1 MKKNLFY
8 SGLALVIASTLA
20 FSCAKEAD
28 IQKPETKPESQEESG
43 IELIEHEVQIIAGH
57 GAETKTVLADDGADG
72 FITKWSATDKIAVF
86 QKLDEEWQTKK
97 SSKGT
102 SLSDGDKTA
111 SFTVDL
117 SEGVGVAAYKY
128 ICAYPAAAATRSG
141 EFIELTI
148 PSEQTFTASCFDKN
162 ADILISEQIDRT
174 TFSDEAL
181 SVGFARVGAT
191 AKMALKGLTAGET
204 VESVTFSTTEDVA
217 LAGVVKYDVANVKMA
232 DGITSASQS
241 LTLNA
246 EDGIVVPE
254 SGQVVVWFRCNGAA
268 LSDNFTVVV
277 NTRTSTNQNIRY
289 TKAVDLATASRTL
302 TFKAGHLATFAV
314 AGLGSGR
321 ETVSYERLLD
331 DGYYVIGYGA
341 KVLSANDGT
350 SSSYRTVINNPF
362 IVENGLIDASSTQ
375 HAVWKVTW
383 DSANNKYAFYSP
395 SSGKYLY
402 NSGNNSTTAAM
413 DASVKYLYVYESDG
427 AYGIYNNAAASDRHV
442 GINSSN
448 VGFYTGALTGTYKGA
463 WSFTPAYCQPVVSY
477 ADIDL
482 ANSNA
487 ISTPVAV
494 AASTFKFTNSIA
506 FDGVYSNP
514 AMTSEATWLTVNV
527 SNATTGALSY
537 TAEANTSAT
546 ARTAYVKLTANGD
559 HNTTSTVTLVVS
571 QPKSGGSA
579 STSSWD
585 QVTDASSLASGDLL
599 LFVNKSSK
607 KVMGAQSSNI
617 RSAISI
623 DYDSDLGTSISEDDL
638 PSGYKTIELGGSKDA
653 WSLLTDEGYLY
664 ASSNN
669 TKSSNYVGTRTNNND
684 SNGLWT
690 ISITSGN
697 ASIVAKGTNVI
708 KYLQYNSSNPR
719 FTCYASASQT
729 PIQIYRL
736 SGLKSAGLA
745 YATSHVTKHIGD
757 EAFTN
762 TLTNPNNLTVSYS
775 STNTSVATVSA
786 SNGAVTI
793 VGEGTATI
801 VASSDATETHKAG
814 FAHYDLTVS
823 KQSAGLAYA
832 TTEVQKYVDD
842 DSFTNEL
849 TNTHTLSV
857 SYASDNTSVATVNAS
872 TGAVTIVGPGVAVI
886 SASYAGSDA
895 YNKDEV
901 SYTLT
906 VIKHDAE
913 LSYGTAVVEKYVD
926 ADNFTNELTN
936 EHGLTISYKSSKTD
950 VATVN
955 ASTGEVDVLAVGET
969 TITATGAEND
979 VYYGGS
985 TSYTL
990 TVVRKDA
997 ELAYVVTAIEKYV
1010 DDDSFTHTLTN
1021 EHGLTIEYSSNN
1033 TSVATIDSSTGEVTL
1048 KGVTGEATITAHTNQ
1063 TAVYLEDEATYT
1075 ITVIKHPAGL
1085 AYETSEYNAK
1095 AWNDI
1100 STPVLTNPNNLSVK
1114 YSTTD
1119 DDVADVNE
1127 DTGELTI
1134 GQYGTATITATT
1146 EGDATHYGGTAS
1158 YTVNV
1163 ARRTI
1168 STMSFAEASVTVA
1181 KADEYGYFPE
1191 LTITDEFGE
1200 DVPANLVSYSSS
1212 DSSIAEEDSELIHV
1226 FAPGTATLTAS
1237 IPNGDMY
1244 SAKSTTL
1251 TVNVTGQLDAPTSV
1265 SMSSLSKTAIAASW
1279 TAPAGTVSGYT
1290 WKLYNA
1296 STNALV
1302 TYGDVT
1308 TNSVSTTIN
1317 ISAGTYYLK
1326 VLAKGNGGTITD
1338 SEESAAS
1345 NNKIVSDT
1353 KQYTYTLTTSSF
1365 SDNGYGKTINAV
1377 TATANDSSS
1386 LSVSHTS
1393 SNAGRQQNGT
1403 NYYIQFK
1410 ASSGCIYNTTNLG
1423 TVLSVTLNGASGNDY
1438 TVYKGNSQNPSS
1450 SGSGGYFSIKNGSS
1464 TLTCT
1469 SITVTFE
1476 K

>member
-1 MKKNLFY
+1 MKKVLLC
-8 SGLALVIASTLA
+8 SRLALVIASTLA

-28 IQKPETKPESQEESG
+28 IQKPEAKPESQEESG

-102 SLSDGDKTA
+102 SLSDEDKTA
-111 SFTVDL
+111 AFTVDL

-174 TFSDEAL
+174 TFSNDAL

-191 AKMALKGLTAGET
+191 AKMTLKGLTAGET

-232 DGITSASQS
+232 DGVTSSAKS
-241 LTLNA
+241 LTLTA
-246 EDGIVVPE
+246 EEGIVVPS
-254 SGQVVVWFRCNGAA
+254 SGEVVVWFRCTDTT
-268 LSDNFTVVV
+268 LSNNFTVVV

-289 TKAVDLATASRTL
+289 TKAVNLATAGRTVS
-302 TFKAGHLATFAV
+302 FKTGHLAVFTV
-314 AGLGSGR
+314 AGLGSSR
-321 ETVSYERLLD
+321 ETVSYERLLE
-331 DGYYVIGYGA
+331 DGYYVISYSD

-350 SSSYRTVINNPF
+350 SNSYRSVVNNPF
-362 IVENGLIDASSTQ
+362 TVENGLIDASSAQ

-383 DSANNKYAFYSP
+383 DSTNNKYAFYSP
-395 SSGKYLY
+395 YSGKYLY
-402 NSGNNSTTAAM
+402 NSSSTNAAM
-413 DASVKYLYVYESDG
+413 NANIQYLYLYESDG

-477 ADIDL
+477 TDIDL

-494 AASTFKFTNSIA
+494 AASTFKFTNSITV
-506 FDGVYSNP
+506 DGVYSNP

-527 SNATTGALSY
+527 SNAATGALLY
-537 TAEANTSAT
+537 TAEANAAAT
-546 ARTAYVKLTANGD
+546 ARTAYVKLTASGD
-559 HNTTSTVTLVVS
+559 HGTTATVTLVVS

-579 STSSWD
+579 AVSKWVK
-585 QVTDASSLASGDLL
+585 VTDDSKLSSGDQL
-599 LFVNKSSK
+599 VIVCEGKTDAMSTTQNTNNR
-607 KVMGAQSSNI
+607 GAVSLSEILDSENH
-617 RSAISI
+617 SI
-623 DYDSDLGTSISEDDL
+623 DNDKL
-638 PSGYKTIELGGSKDA
+638 PAAAQILELGGASGA
-653 WSLLTDEGYLY
+653 WTLSTGGGYLQLTANDNKLTT
-664 ASSNN
+664 ASSVSGNQQKWSISIAN
-669 TKSSNYVGTRTNNND
+669 GNATIRNKNYD
-684 SNGLWT
+684 SNT
-690 ISITSGN
+690 RD
-697 ASIVAKGTNVI
+697 I
-708 KYLQYNSSNPR
+708 KHNSSNALYA
-719 FTCYASASQT
+719 CYSSGQT
-729 PIQIYRL
+729 VIQLYTL
-736 SGLKSAGLA
+736 SGLKAAGLA

-757 EAFTN
+757 AAFTN

-775 STNTSVATVSA
+775 STNTSVATVNA
-786 SNGAVTI
+786 SGAVTI

-801 VASSDATETHKAG
+801 VASSNATETHKAG

-832 TTEVQKYVDD
+832 TTEVEMYVDD

-849 TNTHTLSV
+849 TNTHTLSIT
-857 SYASDNTSVATVNAS
+857 YASDNTSVATVDAS

-886 SASYAGSDA
+886 SASYDGNDA
-895 YNKDEV
+895 YNAEEV

-913 LSYGTAVVEKYVD
+913 LSYGTAAVEKYVD
-926 ADNFTNELTN
+926 ADNFTIELTN
-936 EHGLTISYKSSKTD
+936 DHGLTISYKSSDTS

-955 ASTGEVDVLAVGET
+955 ASTGKVDVLAAGET
-969 TITATGAEND
+969 TITATGAETA

-985 TSYTL
+985 ASYTL
-990 TVVRKDA
+990 TVIRKDA
-997 ELAYVVTAIEKYV
+997 ELAYAETAIENFV
-1010 DDDSFTHTLTN
+1010 DDDPFTNTLTN

-1033 TSVATIDSSTGEVTL
+1033 TSVATVDSSTGEVTL
-1048 KGVTGEATITAHTNQ
+1048 KGVTGEATITAHSDQ
-1063 TAVYLEDEATYT
+1063 TDVYLEDEATYT
-1075 ITVIKHPAGL
+1075 ITVIKHPAEL
-1085 AYETSEYNAK
+1085 TYETSEYNAK
-1095 AWNDI
+1095 AWYDI
-1100 STPVLTNPNNLSVK
+1100 STPELTNPNNLPVK

-1127 DTGELTI
+1127 DTGVLSI

-1146 EGDATHYGGTAS
+1146 EGNATHYGGTAS
-1158 YTVNV
+1158 YTVSV

-1168 STMSFAEASVTVA
+1168 STMSFEPASVTVA
-1181 KADEYGYFPE
+1181 KDDIEAFPA
-1191 LTITDEFGE
+1191 LTIKDELGD
-1200 DVPANLVSYSSS
+1200 DVSSTLVTYSSS
-1212 DSSIAEEDSELIHV
+1212 NSAIASEYSGSIFGI
-1226 FAPGTATLTAS
+1226 APGSAILTAS
-1237 IPNGDMY
+1237 IAEDETY
-1244 SAKSTTL
+1244 SAQSTNL

-1265 SMSSLSKTAIAASW
+1265 SISSLSKTAIAASW

-1302 TYGDVT
+1302 TSGDVS

-1326 VLAKGNGGTITD
+1326 VLAKGNGETITD
-1338 SEESAAS
+1338 SEESNAS
-1345 NNKIVSDT
+1345 SNKTVSDKVT
-1353 KQYTYTLTTSSF
+1353 LVNETFDNGSAADSKITLTNRQNVTGFARLGSSKQAGKLECAIP
-1365 SDNGYGKTINAV
+1365 SASVSGKTVTVSFDANAWS
-1377 TATANDSSS
+1377 TTEK
-1386 LSVSHTS
+1386 TITIS
-1393 SNAGRQQNGT
+1393 SNIHSGHRINPT
-1403 NYYIQFK
+1403 NYYF
-1410 ASSGCIYNTTNLG
+1410 CTTFPSRKF
-1423 TVLSVTLNGASGNDY
+1423 TVFFALKQHKP
-1438 TVYKGNSQNPSS
+1438 KG
-1450 SGSGGYFSIKNGSS
+1450 FS
-1464 TLTCT
+1464 T
-1469 SITVTFE
+1469 
-1476 K
+1476 